1 MPSAPSLDDLRG
13 KNVRSVEELEAD
25 IKQLVGIGRVNQHE
39 EQQRQ
44 QRQQQQQHQQQQ
56 DEEMMRQKQQQQ
68 HLRAMQQQQQQQHHQ
83 QAKKI
88 EMSAFEKFVS
98 WKLNSLTFLLL
109 LDVNV

>member
-44 QRQQQQQHQQQQ
+44 QRQQQQQQQQQQ

-68 HLRAMQQQQQQQHHQ
+68 HLRAMQQQQQHHQ

-98 WKLNSLTFLLL
+98 WKLN
-109 LDVNV
+109 